1 MFRWIFFWRRQ
12 QMPKAAAQQEPQPT
26 SVSKPEPIS
35 MPEER
40 RNEVNSRSRETRTL
54 MVVRSNTVRAL
65 EAQEAPQ
72 EADEVPEPKP
82 VVMLPVGRGTTSPAA
97 AVEPKPEEPGD
108 SAIDKSNASDLLKS
122 GRFTYFTHG
131 CYAVASLRGPRLT
144 APGLILDME
153 RGRSPGSSPNQSG
166 AAGANLDGAQRMPV
180 AEK

>member
-12 QMPKAAAQQEPQPT
+12 QMPEAEAEQEPQAT
-26 SVSKPEPIS
+26 SVSKPEPIT

-65 EAQEAPQ
+65 EAQQSAQ
-72 EADEVPEPKP
+72 EAEDAPEPKP
-82 VVMLPVGRGTTSPAA
+82 VVVLPVGRGTTLPAP
-97 AVEPKPEEPGD
+97 AVVPKPEEPGD
-108 SAIDKSNASDLLKS
+108 SAIDRSNASDLPKS
-122 GRFTYFTHG
+122 GRINYFKHG
-131 CYAVASLRGPRLT
+131 CYAVASHRGPRLT
-144 APGLILDME
+144 APGLSLDME